1 MEKIYC
7 RTEIVEDLSVE
18 YFSVKQESGGAF
30 GVGICETQ
38 QGEKVY
44 EDVVH
49 NVFSTQTDAEECVI
63 MLANHT
69 VLAVTL
75 RDVLCNYFVEK
86 LLA

>member
-1 MEKIYC
+1 MRKIYS
-7 RTEIVEDLSVE
+7 RVEPVENLSVE
-18 YFSVKQESGGAF
+18 YFVVAKEDGGAF

-38 QGEKVY
+38 NNEKVY
-44 EDVVH
+44 EDVVYDI
-49 NVFSTQTDAEECVI
+49 FSTQSDAEECAV